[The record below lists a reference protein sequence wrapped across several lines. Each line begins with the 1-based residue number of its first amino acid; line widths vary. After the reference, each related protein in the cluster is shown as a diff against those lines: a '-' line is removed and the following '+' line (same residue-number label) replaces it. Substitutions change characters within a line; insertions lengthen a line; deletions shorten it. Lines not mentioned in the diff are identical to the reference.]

1 MVLIVFIAFLIL
13 CLFVLANS
21 KDKDITSI
29 YSREGF
35 TNDLYSSKLINLL

>member
-1 MVLIVFIAFLIL
+1 MVFVTFCVFLIL
-13 CLFVLANS
+13 CLFILANS

-35 TNDLYSSKLINLL
+35 TNNLYSSKLTNVI